1 MCGIIGLYQ
10 KNKVDIEKFSLEIDK
25 LTYRGPDNQSVLEIQ
40 SNLVFGHTRL
50 SIIDLDYKS
59 HQPFSVNKYSITY
72 NGEIYNYLELKEE
85 IKEKGV
91 KFRTKGDTEVVLWA
105 YIFWGERCVDRFNGM
120 WAFSIFDPVNNIIFS
135 SRDRFGIK
143 PFYYFKSKNKF
154 MFSSKV
160 SPIISYFPELK
171 RPNKEMINEFLY
183 RGYIDQFEDT
193 WFEEIKRLLPGCNM
207 VYDFE
212 KVEIKRYYQ
221 KDFNPIK
228 IDFEEAK
235 INFLKLFK
243 SSIDLR
249 LRSDVYVSST
259 LTSGL
264 DSSSIVSIVSKK
276 LKKPLK
282 TYTLFSKNKFFS
294 QNDKNDFSFEVDLD
308 ESKSLEYFKGY
319 NLDPTLIE
327 INHVNYLSKLKEC
340 ILHIE
345 SGHAAPAI
353 VGINE
358 LYKKVKNDGNK
369 VLLEGQGADEI
380 FAGYVTEFFPELIK
394 NNLKNIPYIISYI
407 FKMKRI
413 YSIKTMFLRF
423 LNGFKKFGFIGQLKV
438 MITRSR
444 ITEKTK
450 FRNLEYLNLFD
461 YSQRET
467 LPNLLLYGDSL
478 SMSNSIETR
487 FPFLDYRIVDFAN
500 KLPINHKI
508 YFEKGKYI
516 VRESMK
522 DLIPKSIYENKI
534 KNGFAVP
541 IDTILRESEEIKNFL
556 YSKSSFDFFDN
567 DKLKRLLDNFY
578 LKKTRNYSFIFKVLT
593 TKIWFSIFFQEKLN

>member
-59 HQPFSVNKYSITY
+59 NQPFSVNKYSITY

-327 INHVNYLSKLKEC
+327 INHVNYFSKLKEC

-438 MITRSR
+438 IITRSR

-578 LKKTRNYSFIFKVLT
+578 LKKSRNYSFIFKVLT

>member
-10 KNKVDIEKFSLEIDK
+10 KNTIDIEKFSLELDK
-25 LTYRGPDNQSVLEIQ
+25 LINRGPDNQSVLKIQ

-50 SIIDLDYKS
+50 SIIDLDDKS
-59 HQPFSVNKYSITY
+59 NQPFSVNKYTITY
-72 NGEIYNYLELKEE
+72 NGEIYNYLELKNELE
-85 IKEKGV
+85 KKGV
-91 KFRTKGDTEVVLWA
+91 KFRTKGDTEVVLRA

-120 WAFSIFDPVNNIIFS
+120 WAFSIFDPGKNIIFS

-143 PFYYFKSKNKF
+143 PFYYFKTKNKF

-171 RPNKEMINEFLY
+171 RPNKEMINEFLH

-193 WFEEIKRLLPGCNM
+193 WFEEIKRLLPGCSM

-228 IDFEEAK
+228 IQFEEAK
-235 INFLKLFK
+235 KNFLELFR
-243 SSIDLR
+243 SSVDLR
-249 LRSDVYVSST
+249 LRSDVNISST

-264 DSSSIVSIVSKK
+264 DSSSIVSIVSNK

-294 QNDKNDFSFEVDLD
+294 KNDKNDFSIEVDLD
-308 ESKSLEYFKGY
+308 ESKSLKFFKDY
-319 NLDPTLIE
+319 NLDSTLIE
-327 INHVNYLSKLKEC
+327 VNHFDYLSKLKEC

-358 LYKKVKNDGNK
+358 LYKKVKKDGNK

-380 FAGYVTEFFPELIK
+380 FGGYVTEFFPEVIR
-394 NNLKNIPYIISYI
+394 NNLKNLPYLTSYF
-407 FKMKRI
+407 FKMKKI
-413 YSIKTMFLRF
+413 YSIKIILLRYF
-423 LNGFKKFGFIGQLKV
+423 NGFKKHGFIGQLKV
-438 MITRSR
+438 IIIRSR
-444 ITEKTK
+444 ITKKTK
-450 FRNLEYLNLFD
+450 FRNLKYHNLFD
-461 YSQRET
+461 YNQTET
-467 LPNLLLYGDSL
+467 LPNLLLYGDAL

-487 FPFLDYRIVDFAN
+487 FPFLDFRIVNFAN
-500 KLPINHKI
+500 KLPLNYKI

-516 VRESMK
+516 LRESIK

-534 KNGFAVP
+534 KNGFAIP
-541 IDTILRESEEIKNFL
+541 IDTILRESEDIKDFL

-567 DKLKRLLDNFY
+567 NKLKVLLDNFY
-578 LKKTRNYSFIFKVLT
+578 LKKTVNSSFIFKILT
-593 TKIWFSIFFQEKLN
+593 TKIWFSIFIQEKN